1 MLYVFPSLILMSFS
15 SSLIF
20 SSSGL
25 LSLAHSDNGE
35 MLPSALLLLHSSTSP
50 LSLLHTHTVARRWR
64 PSCWRWLH
72 PHGAPLLQRQVAT
85 MSSELPDLDD
95 RSSPRP
101 SHGNSGDLLTAIAAT
116 SSSQRTVAVARP
128 PIGGAPPPHGHP
140 LLQPWRDHRELRAS
154 NAGHRK
160 LGVGGRGASTS
171 RRTAAAA
178 RPPVGTLLQP
188 RPLMMN

>member
-1 MLYVFPSLILMSFS
+1 MSFPHSSLCPSPPLLSSHPLASSLSHIVTMGRCCPPPSFS
-15 SSLIF
+15 STPPHPPSL
-20 SSSGL
+20 SY
-25 LSLAHSDNGE
+25 
-35 MLPSALLLLHSSTSP
+35 
-50 LSLLHTHTVARRWR
+50 THTVARRWR
-64 PSCWRWLH
+64 PSCWRWLR
-72 PHGAPLLQRQVAT
+72 PHGAPLLQPQVAT